1 MNLIESLRKP
11 DPLYGV
17 FCAYLSLIDILD
29 VRGYDVFRDSKESG
43 DIRIK
48 KKVINVNRRKEA
60 WEILSRV
67 IKKPSHFNATFDRKK
82 EYPKLP
88 SPLQIIFVKSD
99 EVNSDLGQ
107 RIRELSTTSK
117 KKTPV
122 KAEPFHILYIA
133 EKPVTLMYRS
143 PNGTAEFLCYQQLLI
158 NPLKHWSSPLS
169 IKKLSEAE
177 EKELFSNEA
186 TKGMTLPVFSA
197 KDPTLL
203 YIDLK
208 SGDAVR
214 VFDVDNFVGTNSES
228 INYRRAPGKASNV
241 LLILTNSQ
249 DPNIISLG
257 NQGFF
262 LKIYQES
269 KTKSFQAH
277 IIDVQ
282 ELEEET
288 TPFILKFDSNYPS
301 FLLMDEETF
310 LSIKESTEGDALNLY
325 EGGKII
331 FYNRTKTKNFDANLR
346 KETERLKREILE
358 KKERKRKRRE
368 ESKKST
374 KSGKSKKRETSSL
387 KRGKEEQSSEESSE
401 EKSFKEESSEEK
413 SSKEEFSEE
422 ERPKKKLPEE
432 SFEPE
437 GLRNINLLKITDSS
451 LEPGK
456 FGITANTIVSW
467 CEQNKNSF

>member
-1 MNLIESLRKP
+1 
-11 DPLYGV
+11 
-17 FCAYLSLIDILD
+17 
-29 VRGYDVFRDSKESG
+29 
-43 DIRIK
+43 
-48 KKVINVNRRKEA
+48 
-60 WEILSRV
+60 
-67 IKKPSHFNATFDRKK
+67 
-82 EYPKLP
+82 
-88 SPLQIIFVKSD
+88 
-99 EVNSDLGQ
+99 
-107 RIRELSTTSK
+107 
-117 KKTPV
+117 
-122 KAEPFHILYIA
+122 
-133 EKPVTLMYRS
+133 
-143 PNGTAEFLCYQQLLI
+143 
-158 NPLKHWSSPLS
+158 
-169 IKKLSEAE
+169 
-177 EKELFSNEA
+177 
-186 TKGMTLPVFSA
+186 
-197 KDPTLL
+197 
-203 YIDLK
+203 
-208 SGDAVR
+208 
-214 VFDVDNFVGTNSES
+214 
-228 INYRRAPGKASNV
+228 
-241 LLILTNSQ
+241 
-249 DPNIISLG
+249 
-257 NQGFF
+257 
-262 LKIYQES
+262 
-269 KTKSFQAH
+269 
-277 IIDVQ
+277 
-282 ELEEET
+282 
-288 TPFILKFDSNYPS
+288 
-301 FLLMDEETF
+301 MDEETF